1 MSRRVPHIVPIYF
14 PIQLHMEKSNLN
26 FYLIVTAG
34 RFVNIYDYMKM
45 SIFLY
50 LNYHPINIIL
60 IRYRTKIKNCS
71 GFMKVD

>member
-1 MSRRVPHIVPIYF
+1 
-14 PIQLHMEKSNLN
+14 MEKSNLN

-60 IRYRTKIKNCS
+60 IINYTEKNIPTA
-71 GFMKVD
+71 FN